1 MYWQIEYSKQFKK
14 SLDKLDKPI
23 IKRILKFIEKLKT
36 YDNPLILG
44 KLLVGE
50 KIGGFSRF
58 KVGDYRIIYKSFGDK
73 LVLYLVALEHR
84 NNVYKHEY
92 NL

>member
-1 MYWQIEYSKQFKK
+1 MSWQIEYSKQFKK

-23 IKRILKFIEKLKT
+23 IRQILKFIEKLKT

-58 KVGDYRIIYKSFGDK
+58 IAGTYRQHYKYKSFLPNPINKKWVWDSGE
-73 LVLYLVALEHR
+73 LNIIYCS
-84 NNVYKHEY
+84 
-92 NL
+92 